1 MSREMLQ
8 NLTHFFEYK
17 ETAQVVYSLIWI
29 SNFLGFGIELLMYV
43 RLKNSHCNKSKK
55 KNGKK
60 PILIFY
66 SKYMATFEVFL

>member
-17 ETAQVVYSLIWI
+17 ETTQVVYSLIWI

-55 KNGKK
+55 KKK
-60 PILIFY
+60 MEKNLF
-66 SKYMATFEVFL
+66 

>member
-17 ETAQVVYSLIWI
+17 ETTQVVYSLIWI

-55 KNGKK
+55 KDWKK
-60 PILIFY
+60 TYFD
-66 SKYMATFEVFL
+66 FLFQIYGNF